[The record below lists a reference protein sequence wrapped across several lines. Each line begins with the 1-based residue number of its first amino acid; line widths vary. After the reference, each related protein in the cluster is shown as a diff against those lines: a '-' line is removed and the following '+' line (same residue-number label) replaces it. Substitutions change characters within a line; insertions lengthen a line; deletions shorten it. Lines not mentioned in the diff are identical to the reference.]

1 MDLPYTLCS
10 IHAKNW
16 CERNWTK
23 VICQLF
29 QGEDTKSSNVSMSVQ
44 SQDESIASD
53 MTSAFFMS
61 NKRLDTQSPANT
73 SALLVAMQSDNGRLF
88 NSSTSIFFF
97 FALSSWFKTYSTM
110 WIAQFLIH
118 AASVNGFLVFARFQA
133 TRIHLYGCVFVKNSN
148 RLSCKLPPI
157 VLPSVCGSQN
167 VLDNCSQNCC
177 AMYWNGISC

>member
-1 MDLPYTLCS
+1 MQRTDVSVIGLKSFVSYSRVKIQNHPMFQCRFSRKTSLLQVTWLQLSLCPIKDWTHNHLPIPL
-10 IHAKNW
+10 
-16 CERNWTK
+16 
-23 VICQLF
+23 LF
-29 QGEDTKSSNVSMSVQ
+29 LLPCNRIMADYL
-44 SQDESIASD
+44 IAPHP
-53 MTSAFFMS
+53 F
-61 NKRLDTQSPANT
+61 
-73 SALLVAMQSDNGRLF
+73 
-88 NSSTSIFFF
+88 IFF
-97 FALSSWFKTYSTM
+97 FALSSWFKIYSTM

>member
-1 MDLPYTLCS
+1 
-10 IHAKNW
+10 
-16 CERNWTK
+16 
-23 VICQLF
+23 
-29 QGEDTKSSNVSMSVQ
+29 MSVQ

-73 SALLVAMQSDNGRLF
+73 SALLVAMQSDNGSF
-88 NSSTSIFFF
+88 YNSATSFFF
-97 FALSSWFKTYSTM
+97 LYHRDLKLTLRCE
-110 WIAQFLIH
+110 FLIH

-133 TRIHLYGCVFVKNSN
+133 TRIYLYGCVFVKNSN

-157 VLPSVCGSQN
+157 VLPTVCGSQN

-177 AMYWNGISC
+177 AMY